1 MLFSKSSTTPVAR
14 PSLNRLA
21 ANVNSFFCD
30 VADVEVRR
38 VGGTLVVTLTQ
49 SVLEDVQLA
58 EGDRVLIEALPPK
71 RILISREEKMMTN
84 TRRLELEIAALEAK
98 QKAIESDIEYKHYQ
112 RQQGM
117 PCDVGMDDDSIAG
130 LALHQLRHERDQIA
144 ANVAQKRLELFE
156 LQGT

>member
-1 MLFSKSSTTPVAR
+1 MLRIRKV
-14 PSLNRLA
+14 
-21 ANVNSFFCD
+21 C
-30 VADVEVRR
+30 
-38 VGGTLVVTLTQ
+38 GTLVVTLTQ

-112 RQQGM
+112 RQQRM